1 MYNVLQFHRIDHVCP
16 LFSKNL
22 IKQGLPWTSD
32 ELTKS
37 MMADGKNIKSM
48 MADGKNIK
56 SMMADGKNIKLPDS
70 RKNNF
75 TLFLSCRSWFG
86 VQTGYALDT
95 S

>member
-22 IKQGLPWTSD
+22 IKQGIHWTSD
-32 ELTKS
+32 ELT
-37 MMADGKNIKSM
+37 
-48 MADGKNIK
+48 K

>member
-1 MYNVLQFHRIDHVCP
+1 MYNVLQFQRIDHVCP
-16 LFSKNL
+16 LFAKNL

-32 ELTKS
+32 ELT
-37 MMADGKNIKSM
+37 
-48 MADGKNIK
+48 K

>member
-37 MMADGKNIKSM
+37 MMADGKNIK
-48 MADGKNIK
+48 
-56 SMMADGKNIKLPDS
+56 LPDS

-95 S
+95 SWSGYIG

>member
-37 MMADGKNIKSM
+37 MMADGKNIK
-48 MADGKNIK
+48 
-56 SMMADGKNIKLPDS
+56 LPDS